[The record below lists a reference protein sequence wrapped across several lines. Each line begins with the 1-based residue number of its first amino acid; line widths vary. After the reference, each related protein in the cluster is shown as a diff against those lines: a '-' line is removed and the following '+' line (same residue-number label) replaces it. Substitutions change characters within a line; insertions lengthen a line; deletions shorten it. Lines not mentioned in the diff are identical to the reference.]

1 MLFCLV
7 GFVYECVF
15 VFVIDGVV
23 VVRKEVIR
31 NKIRVI
37 GKMVRVF
44 IVLRYVIR
52 LDNLV
57 YVYEREIWFFLLFFV
72 FVNNKCFLLIFY

>member
-52 LDNLV
+52 VDNLV
-57 YVYEREIWFFLLFFV
+57 YVNEREIWFFLLFFV
-72 FVNNKCFLLIFY
+72 FVNK

>member
-52 LDNLV
+52 VDNLV
-57 YVYEREIWFFLLFFV
+57 FVNEREIWFFLLFFV
-72 FVNNKCFLLIFY
+72 FVNK

>member
-52 LDNLV
+52 LDNLF
-57 YVYEREIWFFLLFFV
+57 YVNEREIWFFLLFFV
-72 FVNNKCFLLIFY
+72 FVNK

>member
-44 IVLRYVIR
+44 IVLRYVIG

-72 FVNNKCFLLIFY
+72 FVNK

>member
-72 FVNNKCFLLIFY
+72 FVNK

>member
-52 LDNLV
+52 VDNLV
-57 YVYEREIWFFLLFFV
+57 YVNEREIWFFLLFFV
-72 FVNNKCFLLIFY
+72 FVINKCFLLIFY